1 MIVCDAD
8 NLSPHGPRP
17 TRETIEEQF
26 RQQAAAL
33 KDVRQRLRVAIFPK
47 PANVVATRS

>member
-8 NLSPHGPRP
+8 NLSAHAPRP

-33 KDVRQRLRVAIFPK
+33 KDVRRRLRVAVFPK
-47 PANVVATRS
+47 PTTVVATPS